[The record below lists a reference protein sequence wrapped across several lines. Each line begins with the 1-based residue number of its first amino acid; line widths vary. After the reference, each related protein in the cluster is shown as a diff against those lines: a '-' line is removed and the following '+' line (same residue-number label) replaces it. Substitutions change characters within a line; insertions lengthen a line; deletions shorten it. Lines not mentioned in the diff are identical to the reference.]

1 MQVSHNLLLER
12 SSLLDLD
19 MRDVQ
24 VDTSASPPLSP
35 TVSETW
41 GGRKTTG
48 STSYLIKVNSLLC
61 EKRTEEQAS
70 HILIVL
76 FSSPTWQRKVAG

>member
-12 SSLLDLD
+12 SNLLDLD

-35 TVSETW
+35 TVSKTW
-41 GGRKTTG
+41 GGMGDAK
-48 STSYLIKVNSLLC
+48 LPAQ
-61 EKRTEEQAS
+61 QA
-70 HILIVL
+70 I
-76 FSSPTWQRKVAG
+76 

>member
-12 SSLLDLD
+12 PSLLDLD

-24 VDTSASPPLSP
+24 ADTSASPPLSP
-35 TVSETW
+35 TVVKTW
-41 GGRKTTG
+41 GRRKTTG
-48 STSYLIKVNSLLC
+48 SASYLIKVHSLLC
-61 EKRTEEQAS
+61 ENKTEEQAS